1 MSGLPRTKCHW
12 EGTVLAV
19 QPRAKIWRYRM
30 DNRTH
35 TMLGFNLWLDGE
47 RDGTPTHFSVAISGL
62 QQSKLLFRVGDE
74 ASGTAWP
81 VENPKKEV
89 ADLYRAGDLRVIERR
104 EIPPTTIPPPFGGV
118 PPPLGTYQARGAR
131 MLAEQ
136 RWKFACMTCVWANRS
151 AVEIE
156 YNFGKTKRYR
166 QETFCYGP
174 KSCSLYTM
182 GRPRAVPYKDC
193 GSSMDEGWMDAM
205 LTGHRGDDE

>member
-1 MSGLPRTKCHW
+1 MSTITPTKCHW
-12 EGTVLAV
+12 QGTILAV
-19 QPRAKIWRYRM
+19 QPRAKVWRYRL

-35 TMLGFNLWLDGE
+35 TMLGFNLWLDGQ
-47 RDGTPTHFSVAISGL
+47 RDGTASRFAVAISGL
-62 QQSKLLFRVGDE
+62 QQSKLLFRVGDV

-81 VENPKKEV
+81 VENPQKEV
-89 ADLYRAGDLRVIERR
+89 ANLYRAGDLRVINRVEH
-104 EIPPTTIPPPFGGV
+104 PATTTVPPFVGV

-136 RWKFACMTCVWANRS
+136 RWKSACMTCVWANRS

-156 YNFGKTKRYR
+156 FNFGKTKCYR

-174 KSCSLYTM
+174 KSCALYAM
-182 GRPRAVPYKDC
+182 GRPRAVPYKDS

-205 LTGHRGDDE
+205 LTDHRGDDE